1 MTLFRDRQDA
11 GRQLAAA
18 LDERLAARQQAAL
31 DLVLALP
38 RGGVPV
44 AAEVAERLGVPL
56 DVVLVRK
63 LGAPGHEEL
72 ALGAIA
78 AVARPQR
85 VGELEDDA
93 ITTVLNEEI
102 LAALGVADEEIERVK
117 EAQVRELERRE
128 RAYRAGRVPLRV
140 EGLSV
145 AVVDDGVAT
154 GATILAAAKALRE
167 AGTAWLTLA
176 VPVAPREAIAQLEAA
191 ADEVVCLHA
200 LARLQSVGQWYRD
213 FSQTSDEEVT
223 ALLARHGGPA
233 G

>member
-18 LDERLAARQQAAL
+18 LDERLAARQQFAL

-44 AAEVAERLGVPL
+44 AAEVAEQLGIPL

-85 VGELEDDA
+85 PGELEDGA
-93 ITTVLNEEI
+93 IKTVLNEEI
-102 LAALGVADEEIERVK
+102 LAARGGADEKIEPVR
-117 EAQVRELERRE
+117 EAQVRELQRRE

-145 AVVDDGVAT
+145 
-154 GATILAAAKALRE
+154 
-167 AGTAWLTLA
+167 
-176 VPVAPREAIAQLEAA
+176 
-191 ADEVVCLHA
+191 
-200 LARLQSVGQWYRD
+200 
-213 FSQTSDEEVT
+213 
-223 ALLARHGGPA
+223 
-233 G
+233 